1 MPAGR
6 DALADLRIL
15 VVEDELLVAMLVE
28 EMLQE
33 LGCKIVQTTSTVEES
48 ITAVRQHHLDGALLD
63 GNLSG
68 ENSSPVADE
77 LLGHAVPFLL
87 VSGYGC
93 RDGDSPALKM
103 APRLK
108 KPFDIDELADRM
120 VDVFGRGQ
128 RRETEA
134 GNSETAKHC

>member
-1 MPAGR
+1 MTYAMPAGR

-33 LGCKIVQTTSTVEES
+33 LGCKVVQTTSTVGES
-48 ITAVRQHHLDGALLD
+48 IAAVRQHHLDGALLD

-77 LLGHAVPFLL
+77 LVGRAVPFLL
-87 VSGYGC
+87 VTGYGG

-120 VDVFGRGQ
+120 VEVFGR
-128 RRETEA
+128 RH
-134 GNSETAKHC
+134 SETAKHC